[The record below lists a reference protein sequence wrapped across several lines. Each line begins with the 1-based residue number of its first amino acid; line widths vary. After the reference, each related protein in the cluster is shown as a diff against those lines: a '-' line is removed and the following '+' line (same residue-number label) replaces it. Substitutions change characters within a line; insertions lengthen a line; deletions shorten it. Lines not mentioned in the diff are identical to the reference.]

1 MIVKDDI
8 KLINDIKEKIPEIN
22 GVDIRTIPPLT
33 LAYVGDSV
41 MDMFVRT
48 YFATTTHETVQNLN
62 SRAIKVVNAS
72 SQAKL
77 LMSLQEILTDE
88 EKDVARRGR
97 NAKSATKP
105 KHADVNDYRLATGLE
120 ALLGYLFINGNTE
133 RLCEIFAYMKNE
145 MINGVQSDIK
155 GL

>member
-1 MIVKDDI
+1 MINSIKD
-8 KLINDIKEKIPEIN
+8 KIPEIN

-48 YFATTTHETVQNLN
+48 YFATTTHEVVQNLN
-62 SRAIKVVNAS
+62 NKAVKIVNAS
-72 SQAKL
+72 SQAKIL
-77 LMSLQEILTDE
+77 SEISEFLTDE

-105 KHADVNDYRLATGLE
+105 KHADVTDYRLATGLE
-120 ALLGYLFINGNTE
+120 ALLGYLFVSGQTE
-133 RLCEIFAYMKNE
+133 RLCEIFAKMR
-145 MINGVQSDIK
+145 DIILS
-155 GL
+155 GF